1 MKAYLSDDPDAPQ
14 YAVFTTLAPG
24 PSLSGVGI
32 GSITRTTAV
41 ATVNIAN
48 PGTGQKTVH
57 LHYRKFGESE
67 WISTEPKT
75 TEGASESF
83 DLTGLTPNTKYEVE
97 ASLSSDFSGAMAVTF
112 TTLAPEPSVSSVK
125 VEDISQAAATAIAAI
140 ANSDGTSQTVY
151 VRYRTTTPHGEWRNA
166 PETTSATGQASTGL
180 TGLTADTEYEVEAS
194 LDADYGNAASA
205 TFTTLRFPSIANLKV
220 EDETKNSATAVITI
234 ADPDGTSQTI
244 HLRYRTTTPQSAN
257 GAALQET
264 TSSTTAEAASIKMSG
279 LSCRHGVRGRSI
291 VD

>member
-1 MKAYLSDDPDAPQ
+1 MDGTDEWTQIPFPTITYADSTSINLTGLQEGTTYQVVVALSDDFSGMVIESCA
-14 YAVFTTLAPG
+14 TLIA
-24 PSLSGVGI
+24 PSLSGVSI
-32 GSITRTTAV
+32 RSITQTSAI
-41 ATVNIAN
+41 ATVTIADA
-48 PGTGQKTVH
+48 GTAQKTV
-57 LHYRKFGESE
+57 LLQYREFGESE

-166 PETTSATGQASTGL
+166 PETTSATGQAF
-180 TGLTADTEYEVEAS
+180 YW
-194 LDADYGNAASA
+194 
-205 TFTTLRFPSIANLKV
+205 F
-220 EDETKNSATAVITI
+220 
-234 ADPDGTSQTI
+234 DGT
-244 HLRYRTTTPQSAN
+244 N
-257 GAALQET
+257 GRHRVR
-264 TSSTTAEAASIKMSG
+264 SG
-279 LSCRHGVRGRSI
+279 GFA
-291 VD
+291 